1 MPCKC
6 RDGLRRWHGQL
17 HKLKESHIGGLEKFF
32 ASFCIFCGWDQFPN
46 GFPSASL
53 GDERAVLTTPGI
65 G

>member
-1 MPCKC
+1 VGSK
-6 RDGLRRWHGQL
+6 
-17 HKLKESHIGGLEKFF
+17 SFF